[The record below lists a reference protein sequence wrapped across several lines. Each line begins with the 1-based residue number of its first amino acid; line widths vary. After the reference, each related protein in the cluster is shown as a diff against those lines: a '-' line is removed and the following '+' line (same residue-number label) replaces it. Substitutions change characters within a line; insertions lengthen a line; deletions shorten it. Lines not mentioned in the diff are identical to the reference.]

1 MSKILITGA
10 AGFIGY
16 HLSKRL
22 LAEGHEICGIDNL
35 NNYYDPALKN
45 ARLAHLGVIQQSEP
59 TRHTEP
65 RRSATPEPPATLD
78 FQTFDFRLLD
88 LQNFDGLT
96 KVFSEFNPSIVINL
110 AAQAGVRYSLENPRS
125 YIESN
130 LDGFFN
136 VLEAA
141 KQQGVKNFIYAS
153 SSSVY
158 GNNEKSPFSE
168 TDSVDYPVSLYAAT
182 KKSNE
187 LIAHTYS
194 HLYQMTTLG
203 LRFFTVY
210 GPWGRPDMAY
220 YFFTKAI
227 LDGKPIQLFN
237 NGLNLRDYTYIDD
250 IVESIT
256 RMLPKLDKLTPRDL
270 SDQYQAV
277 KSPYYH
283 LFNIGGS
290 QPVPVLEFVETLEA
304 VLGKKARKEV
314 VPFQPGDV
322 FSTQADTT
330 ALEKFINFK
339 PSISLK
345 AGLTEFVKWYRSFQ
359 KI

>member
-1 MSKILITGA
+1 MKKILITGA

-16 HLSKRL
+16 HLSQKL
-22 LAEGHEICGIDNL
+22 LKEGHEIYGIDNL
-35 NNYYDPALKN
+35 NDYYDPELKQ
-45 ARLAHLGVIQQSEP
+45 ARLVQLQSP
-59 TRHTEP
+59 NFK
-65 RRSATPEPPATLD
+65 
-78 FQTFDFRLLD
+78 FQKLD
-88 LQNFDGLT
+88 LQNYDGLT
-96 KVFSEFNPSIVINL
+96 RVFTEFQPDIVINL

-136 VLEAA
+136 ILEASR
-141 KQQGVKNFIYAS
+141 QHGVQNFIYAS

-158 GNNEKSPFSE
+158 GNNEKSPFAE
-168 TDSVDYPVSLYAAT
+168 TDNVDHPVSLYAAT

-194 HLYQMTTLG
+194 HLYKMTTVG

-227 LDGKPIQLFN
+227 LEGQKIQLFN
-237 NGLNLRDYTYIDD
+237 QGLNLRDYTYIDD
-250 IVESIT
+250 IVESIN
-256 RMLPKLDKLTPRDL
+256 RMLGGLDSLQPTGEI
-270 SDQYQAV
+270 DQYTAV

-290 QPVPVLEFVETLEA
+290 NPVPVLEFVEILEGA
-304 VLGKKARKEV
+304 LGKKAIKELV
-314 VPFQPGDV
+314 GFQAGDV
-322 FSTQADTT
+322 FSTEADTKS
-330 ALEKFINFK
+330 LEKFIDFK
-339 PSISLK
+339 PSITLTQ
-345 AGLTEFVKWYRSFQ
+345 GLTHFVEWY
-359 KI
+359 KKYYG

>member
-1 MSKILITGA
+1 MKKIFITGA

-22 LAEGHEICGIDNL
+22 IDEGYEVFGIDNL
-35 NNYYDPALKN
+35 NDYYDPSLKQS
-45 ARLAHLGVIQQSEP
+45 RLANLGHS
-59 TRHTEP
+59 
-65 RRSATPEPPATLD
+65 
-78 FQTFDFRLLD
+78 TFDFRQLD
-88 LQNFDGLT
+88 LQDYAGLT
-96 KVFSEFNPSIVINL
+96 KVFKEFNPDIVINL

-136 VLEAA
+136 ILEASR
-141 KQQGVKNFIYAS
+141 QYGVNKFIYAS

-158 GNNEKSPFSE
+158 GNNEKSPFAES
-168 TDSVDYPVSLYAAT
+168 DNVDHPVSLYAAT

-194 HLYQMTTLG
+194 HLYKMTTVG

-220 YFFTKAI
+220 YFFAKAI
-227 LDGKPIQLFN
+227 LEGKKIQLFN
-237 NGLNLRDYTYIDD
+237 QGLNLRDYTYIDD
-250 IVESIT
+250 IVESIK
-256 RMLPKLDKLTPRDL
+256 RMLDGIDSLLPTGEI
-270 SDQYQAV
+270 DQYTAT

-290 QPVPVLEFVETLEA
+290 NPVPVLEFVEILEDA
-304 VLGKKARKEV
+304 LGKKAVKELV
-314 VPFQPGDV
+314 GFQAGDV
-322 FSTQADTT
+322 FSTEADTKT
-330 ALEKFINFK
+330 LESFINFK
-339 PSISLK
+339 PSITLK
-345 AGLTEFVKWYRSFQ
+345 EGLGEFVTWYKTYYDVTQ
-359 KI
+359 

>member
-1 MSKILITGA
+1 MKKILITGA

-16 HLSKRL
+16 HLSQKL
-22 LAEGHEICGIDNL
+22 LKEGHEIYGIDNL
-35 NNYYDPALKN
+35 NDYYDPELKQ
-45 ARLAHLGVIQQSEP
+45 ARLVQLQSP
-59 TRHTEP
+59 NFK
-65 RRSATPEPPATLD
+65 
-78 FQTFDFRLLD
+78 FQKLD
-88 LQNFDGLT
+88 LQNYEGLT
-96 KVFSEFNPSIVINL
+96 RVFTEFQPDIVINL

-136 VLEAA
+136 ILEASR
-141 KQQGVKNFIYAS
+141 QHGVQNFIYAS

-158 GNNEKSPFSE
+158 GNNEKSPFAE
-168 TDSVDYPVSLYAAT
+168 TDNVDHPVSLYAAT

-194 HLYQMTTLG
+194 HLYKMTTVG

-227 LDGKPIQLFN
+227 LEGQKIQLFN
-237 NGLNLRDYTYIDD
+237 QGLNLRDYSYIDD
-250 IVESIT
+250 IVESIN
-256 RMLPKLDKLTPRDL
+256 RMLGGLDSLQPTGEI
-270 SDQYQAV
+270 DQYTAV

-290 QPVPVLEFVETLEA
+290 NPVPVLEFVEILENA
-304 VLGKKARKEV
+304 LGKKAIRELV
-314 VPFQPGDV
+314 GFQAGDV
-322 FSTQADTT
+322 FSTEAETKT
-330 ALEKFINFK
+330 LESFINFK
-339 PSISLK
+339 PTITLK
-345 AGLTEFVKWYRSFQ
+345 EGLGEFVEWYLRYYR
-359 KI
+359 IPH

>member
-1 MSKILITGA
+1 MKKILITGA
-10 AGFIGY
+10 AGFIGF
-16 HLSKRL
+16 HLSQRL
-22 LAEGHEICGIDNL
+22 LKEGYEIYGIDNL
-35 NNYYDPALKN
+35 NSYYDPALKQ
-45 ARLAHLGVIQQSEP
+45 ARLVQLQVSNFKFQQ
-59 TRHTEP
+59 
-65 RRSATPEPPATLD
+65 
-78 FQTFDFRLLD
+78 LD
-88 LQNFDGLT
+88 LQNYEGLT
-96 KVFSEFNPSIVINL
+96 KVFTEFQPDIVINL

-136 VLEAA
+136 ILEASR
-141 KQQGVKNFIYAS
+141 QHGVNNFIYAS

-168 TDSVDYPVSLYAAT
+168 TDNVDHPVSLYAAT

-194 HLYQMTTLG
+194 HLYKMTTVG

-227 LDGKPIQLFN
+227 LEGKKIQLFN
-237 NGLNLRDYTYIDD
+237 QGLNLRDYTYIED
-250 IVESIT
+250 IVESIK
-256 RMLPKLDKLTPRDL
+256 RMLDGLDSLQPTVEI
-270 SDQYQAV
+270 DQYTAT

-290 QPVPVLEFVETLEA
+290 NSVPVLEFVEILED
-304 VLGKKARKEV
+304 VLGKKAVKELV
-314 VPFQPGDV
+314 GFQAGDV
-322 FSTQADTT
+322 FSTEADTT
-330 ALEKFINFK
+330 NLESFINFK
-339 PSISLK
+339 PTVTLK
-345 AGLTEFVKWYRSFQ
+345 EGLGEFVEWYLRYYR
-359 KI
+359 IPH

>member
-1 MSKILITGA
+1 MTKILITGC

-16 HLSKRL
+16 HLSQRL
-22 LAEGHEICGIDNL
+22 LEEGYEIFGIDNL
-35 NNYYDPALKN
+35 NDYYDPILKQ
-45 ARLAHLGVIQQSEP
+45 ARISQIPISN
-59 TRHTEP
+59 
-65 RRSATPEPPATLD
+65 
-78 FQTFDFRLLD
+78 FQFQKLD
-88 LQNFDGLT
+88 LQDYDGLT
-96 KVFSEFNPSIVINL
+96 KVFDEFQPDIVINL

-136 VLEAA
+136 ILEAA
-141 KQQGVKNFIYAS
+141 KQHEVQNFIYAS

-158 GNNEKSPFSE
+158 GNNQKSPFAE
-168 TDSVDYPVSLYAAT
+168 EDRVDHPVSLYAAT

-194 HLYQMTTLG
+194 HLYQMTSVG

-227 LDGKPIQLFN
+227 LEGKPIKLFN
-237 NGLNLRDYTYIDD
+237 RGKNLRDYTYIDD

-256 RMLPKLDKLTPRDL
+256 RMIPNLDDL
-270 SDQYQAV
+270 KPAKIAAQFEAA

-283 LFNIGGS
+283 LYNIGGS
-290 QPVPVLEFVETLEA
+290 RPVPVLEFVDTLEK
-304 VLGKKARKEV
+304 VIGKKAVRKLV
-314 VPFQPGDV
+314 DFQPGDV
-322 FSTQADTT
+322 FSTQADTS
-330 ALEKFINFK
+330 ALESFINFK

-345 AGLTEFVKWYRSFQ
+345 EGLTKFVEWYREFY
-359 KI
+359 

>member
-1 MSKILITGA
+1 MKKILITGA
-10 AGFIGY
+10 AGFIGF
-16 HLSKRL
+16 HLSQRL
-22 LAEGHEICGIDNL
+22 LKEGYEIYGIDNL
-35 NNYYDPALKN
+35 NSYYDPALKQ
-45 ARLAHLGVIQQSEP
+45 ARLVQLQVSNFKFQQ
-59 TRHTEP
+59 
-65 RRSATPEPPATLD
+65 
-78 FQTFDFRLLD
+78 LD
-88 LQNFDGLT
+88 LQNYEGLT
-96 KVFSEFNPSIVINL
+96 KVFTEFQPDIVINL

-136 VLEAA
+136 ILEASR
-141 KQQGVKNFIYAS
+141 QHGVNNFIYAS

-168 TDSVDYPVSLYAAT
+168 TDNVDHPVSLYAAT

-194 HLYQMTTLG
+194 HLYKMTTVG

-227 LDGKPIQLFN
+227 LEGKKIQLFN
-237 NGLNLRDYTYIDD
+237 QGLNLRDYTYIDD
-250 IVESIT
+250 IVESIK
-256 RMLPKLDKLTPRDL
+256 RMLDGFDSLQPAVEN
-270 SDQYQAV
+270 DQYTAT

-290 QPVPVLEFVETLEA
+290 NPVPVLEFVEILENA
-304 VLGKKARKEV
+304 LGKKAIRELV
-314 VPFQPGDV
+314 GFQAGDV
-322 FSTQADTT
+322 FSTEAETKT
-330 ALEKFINFK
+330 LESFINFK
-339 PSISLK
+339 PTITLK
-345 AGLTEFVKWYRSFQ
+345 EGLGEFVEWYLRYYR
-359 KI
+359 IPH

>member
-1 MSKILITGA
+1 MKKILITGA
-10 AGFIGY
+10 AGFIGF
-16 HLSKRL
+16 HLSQRL
-22 LAEGHEICGIDNL
+22 LKEGYEIYGIDNL
-35 NNYYDPALKN
+35 NSYYDPALKQ
-45 ARLAHLGVIQQSEP
+45 ARLVQLQVSNFKFQQ
-59 TRHTEP
+59 
-65 RRSATPEPPATLD
+65 
-78 FQTFDFRLLD
+78 LD
-88 LQNFDGLT
+88 LQNYEGLT
-96 KVFSEFNPSIVINL
+96 KVFTEFQPDIVINL

-136 VLEAA
+136 ILEASR
-141 KQQGVKNFIYAS
+141 QHGVNNFIYAS

-168 TDSVDYPVSLYAAT
+168 TDNVDHPVSLYAAT

-194 HLYQMTTLG
+194 HLYKMTTVG

-227 LDGKPIQLFN
+227 LEGKKIQLFN
-237 NGLNLRDYTYIDD
+237 QGLNLRDYTYIDD
-250 IVESIT
+250 IVESIK
-256 RMLPKLDKLTPRDL
+256 RMLDGFDSLQPAVEN
-270 SDQYQAV
+270 DQYTAT

-290 QPVPVLEFVETLEA
+290 NPVPVLEFVEILENA
-304 VLGKKARKEV
+304 LGKKAIRELV
-314 VPFQPGDV
+314 GFQAGDV
-322 FSTQADTT
+322 FSTEADTKT
-330 ALEKFINFK
+330 LESFINFK
-339 PSISLK
+339 PTVTLK
-345 AGLTEFVKWYRSFQ
+345 EGLGEFVEWYLRYYR
-359 KI
+359 IPH

>member
-1 MSKILITGA
+1 MKKILITGA
-10 AGFIGY
+10 AGFIGF
-16 HLSKRL
+16 HLSQRL
-22 LAEGHEICGIDNL
+22 LKEGYEIYGIDNL
-35 NNYYDPALKN
+35 NSYYDPALKQ
-45 ARLAHLGVIQQSEP
+45 ARLVQLQVSNFKFQQ
-59 TRHTEP
+59 
-65 RRSATPEPPATLD
+65 
-78 FQTFDFRLLD
+78 LD
-88 LQNFDGLT
+88 LQNYEGLT
-96 KVFSEFNPSIVINL
+96 KVFTEFQPDIVINL

-136 VLEAA
+136 ILEASR
-141 KQQGVKNFIYAS
+141 QHGVNNFIYAS

-168 TDSVDYPVSLYAAT
+168 TDNVDHPVSLYAAT

-194 HLYQMTTLG
+194 HLYKMTTVG

-227 LDGKPIQLFN
+227 LEGKKIQLFN
-237 NGLNLRDYTYIDD
+237 QGLNLRDYTYIDD
-250 IVESIT
+250 IVESIK
-256 RMLPKLDKLTPRDL
+256 RMLDGVDSLQPAVEN
-270 SDQYQAV
+270 DQYTAT

-290 QPVPVLEFVETLEA
+290 NSVPVLEFVEILED
-304 VLGKKARKEV
+304 VLGKKAVKELV
-314 VPFQPGDV
+314 GFQAGDV
-322 FSTQADTT
+322 FSTEAETKT
-330 ALEKFINFK
+330 LESFINFK
-339 PSISLK
+339 PTITLK
-345 AGLTEFVKWYRSFQ
+345 EGLGEFVEWYLRYYR
-359 KI
+359 IPH

>member
-1 MSKILITGA
+1 MKKILITGA

-16 HLSKRL
+16 HLSQKL
-22 LAEGHEICGIDNL
+22 LKEGYEIYGIDNL
-35 NNYYDPALKN
+35 NSYYDPALKQ
-45 ARLAHLGVIQQSEP
+45 ARLVQLQVSNFKFQQ
-59 TRHTEP
+59 
-65 RRSATPEPPATLD
+65 
-78 FQTFDFRLLD
+78 LD
-88 LQNFDGLT
+88 LQNYEGLT
-96 KVFSEFNPSIVINL
+96 KVFTEFQPDIVINL

-136 VLEAA
+136 ILEASR
-141 KQQGVKNFIYAS
+141 QHGVNNFIYAS

-168 TDSVDYPVSLYAAT
+168 TDNVDHPVSLYAAT

-194 HLYQMTTLG
+194 HLYKMTTVG

-227 LDGKPIQLFN
+227 LEGKKIQLFN
-237 NGLNLRDYTYIDD
+237 QGLNLRDYTYIDD
-250 IVESIT
+250 IVESIK
-256 RMLPKLDKLTPRDL
+256 RMLDGFDSLQPTVEI
-270 SDQYQAV
+270 DQYTAT

-290 QPVPVLEFVETLEA
+290 NSVPVLEFVEILED
-304 VLGKKARKEV
+304 VLGKKAVKELV
-314 VPFQPGDV
+314 GFQAGDV
-322 FSTQADTT
+322 FSTEADTKT
-330 ALEKFINFK
+330 LESFINFK
-339 PSISLK
+339 PTVTLK
-345 AGLTEFVKWYRSFQ
+345 EGLGEFVEWYLRYYR
-359 KI
+359 IPH

>member
-1 MSKILITGA
+1 MKKILITGA

-22 LAEGHEICGIDNL
+22 LKDGYEVCGLDNL
-35 NNYYDPALKN
+35 NDYYDPTQKLS
-45 ARLAHLGVIQQSEP
+45 RLSQLGIEFQQEP
-59 TRHTEP
+59 VAELVEAQAI
-65 RRSATPEPPATLD
+65 SSQGN
-78 FQTFDFRLLD
+78 FQFHKLD
-88 LQNFDGLT
+88 LQNYDGLT
-96 KVFSEFNPSIVINL
+96 KVFNDFYPDIVINL
-110 AAQAGVRYSLENPRS
+110 AAQAGVRYSLRNPRS

-136 VLEAA
+136 ILEASR
-141 KQQGVKNFIYAS
+141 QHGVNKFIYAS

-158 GNNEKSPFSE
+158 GNNEKSPFAE
-168 TDSVDYPVSLYAAT
+168 TDNVDHPVSLYAAT

-194 HLYQMTTLG
+194 HLYKMTTVG

-227 LDGKPIQLFN
+227 LEGKKIQLFN
-237 NGLNLRDYTYIDD
+237 QGLNLRDYTYIDD
-250 IVESIT
+250 IVESIK
-256 RMLPKLDKLTPRDL
+256 RMVDGIDSLQPV
-270 SDQYQAV
+270 SEIDQYTAT

-290 QPVPVLEFVETLEA
+290 NSVPVLEFVEILEES
-304 VLGKKARKEV
+304 LGKKAIKELV
-314 VPFQPGDV
+314 GFQAGDV
-322 FSTQADTT
+322 FSTEADTT
-330 ALEKFINFK
+330 NLESFINFK
-339 PSISLK
+339 PSITLK
-345 AGLTEFVKWYRSFQ
+345 EGLGEFVKWYKTYYSLT
-359 KI
+359 